1 MTTEPVFHLQ
11 ARMQAEMIPTR
22 CGATDLAADGAP
34 FSGIEAIESLLAGLT
49 FHHFAIVVADLD
61 LARELYTVSLGIE
74 SWHTRALSGPAV
86 RRGRPVALDGARVA
100 AGRLG
105 SSQVELVEPGRQP
118 WTAREILD
126 RRGEGVFA
134 IGYLVD
140 DVAAQLHASVAAGAR
155 VEQVRPDT
163 QHPVGAY
170 LDGGSGLLVDLVQS
184 GSSWSG

>member
-1 MTTEPVFHLQ
+1 MAPGSRPAGSAP
-11 ARMQAEMIPTR
+11 AR
-22 CGATDLAADGAP
+22 
-34 FSGIEAIESLLAGLT
+34 S
-49 FHHFAIVVADLD
+49 
-61 LARELYTVSLGIE
+61 
-74 SWHTRALSGPAV
+74 SWSNPA
-86 RRGRPVALDGARVA
+86 
-100 AGRLG
+100 
-105 SSQVELVEPGRQP
+105 SQP